1 MNMTVIADSRGFL
14 QQAPFMPAILFH
26 VDYSVFYRSFL
37 LLSLPDY
44 GKSVFIICQD
54 WYVNPFAPDPS
65 LEMLWVLL
73 EEWLLSSLS
82 TSLGGLYTSTLRIPS
97 GKDWIWY
104 PGQYLGNRSLSTF
117 CLFLLF
123 RCTPR
128 FLNVSV
134 CVAYSDIFFY
144 AFLFQQFFQ
153 HFSSMSLWPTKFT
166 QRTNVSR
173 VTVTVSQPPSPEGHG
188 CRDPAAGATDL
199 AAQSLSQFPTS
210 FSTPALWL
218 WWFPIKCNHDY

>member
-1 MNMTVIADSRGFL
+1 MNRTVIADSRGFL
-14 QQAPFMPAILFH
+14 QQAPFMSTILFH
-26 VDYSVFYRSFL
+26 VGYSVFYRSFL

-73 EEWLLSSLS
+73 EEWLLSCLS

-104 PGQYLGNRSLSTF
+104 PGQYLGNPSLSTF

-134 CVAYSDIFFY
+134 CVAYSDICFVFLRFFVPT
-144 AFLFQQFFQ
+144 FFPACLCDQ
-153 HFSSMSLWPTKFT
+153 LSLRRGQMW
-166 QRTNVSR
+166 V
-173 VTVTVSQPPSPEGHG
+173 G
-188 CRDPAAGATDL
+188 
-199 AAQSLSQFPTS
+199 
-210 FSTPALWL
+210 
-218 WWFPIKCNHDY
+218 